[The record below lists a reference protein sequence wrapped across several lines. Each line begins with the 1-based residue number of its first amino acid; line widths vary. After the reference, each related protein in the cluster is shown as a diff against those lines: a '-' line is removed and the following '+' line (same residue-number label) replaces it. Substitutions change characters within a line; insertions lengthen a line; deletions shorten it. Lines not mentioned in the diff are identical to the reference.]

1 METAKAL
8 PVLVDSPTSSWPCM
22 SRPSSAHTTKRAP
35 GTNPSKTKNE
45 IRPHFRPSQNDP
57 RRKTLW
63 RDDSGAALLEFTITV
78 TVFMLVV
85 FGIVEF
91 GNLFY
96 QWNAAT
102 NANNFGARLAA
113 VSEPVA
119 SNLNSLTGLS
129 NSVLPGYPMPT
140 FDFSCT
146 SNSSTAATGA
156 CTGAGGTYSV
166 NAMRTLV
173 FGRDVNGVPY
183 TACQAAPANA
193 GMCNLFDRITPQN
206 VVVQYQYTGLGY
218 AGRPP
223 GPGHTG
229 APVPTIT
236 VSLTGITFQYFFL
249 NGLVPGFNSVTIP
262 GLATTI
268 TGEDLNSSGS

>member
-1 METAKAL
+1 MASASVF

-22 SRPSSAHTTKRAP
+22 SRPSSAHAAKRMP
-35 GTNPSKTKNE
+35 GTSPGKTKGE
-45 IRPHFRPSQNDP
+45 LRSHFRPSQNDP
-57 RRKTLW
+57 RRKNLW
-63 RDDSGAALLEFTITV
+63 RDDSGAVMLEFTVTV

-119 SNLNSLTGLS
+119 SNLAALTGLS
-129 NSVLPGYPMPT
+129 NSVLPGDPMPS
-140 FDFSCT
+140 FDFTCT

-156 CTGAGGTYSV
+156 CTGTGGTYSF
-166 NAMRTLV
+166 NAMQTLI
-173 FGRDVNGVPY
+173 FGRAANGTPY
-183 TACQAAPANA
+183 TACQATPVNI
-193 GMCNLFDRITPQN
+193 GMCNLFNRITPQN
-206 VVVQYQYTGLGY
+206 VAVQYQYTGLGY

-249 NGLVPGFNSVTIP
+249 NGLVPGLNTVTIP